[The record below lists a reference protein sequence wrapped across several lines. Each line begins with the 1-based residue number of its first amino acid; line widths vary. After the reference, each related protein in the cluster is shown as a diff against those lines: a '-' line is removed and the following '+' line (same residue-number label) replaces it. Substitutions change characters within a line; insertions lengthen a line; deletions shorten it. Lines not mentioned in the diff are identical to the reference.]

1 MHINGQP
8 LPSRATVSSGRILST
23 FALGI
28 ILAKHYEI
36 EPEMITILGAEELKI
51 ANLSAPAMWVIGFM
65 SVVYFINWYGD
76 HASLPTWNSGARM
89 QEANRIRAPLNSQ
102 ITDLTN
108 SLERLQ
114 LRGAKIDID
123 ASTKSEVLDEW
134 EKKWEKW
141 GKRFMELKESAEN
154 LIKGAESLPKI
165 EKLKLYG
172 WYFVVPFGLAI
183 VAFFMLLLDI
193 G

>member
-1 MHINGQP
+1 MHIDGKP
-8 LPSRATVSSGRILST
+8 LLSRATVSSGRILST
-23 FALGI
+23 FTLGI
-28 ILAKHYEI
+28 ILAKLCAI
-36 EPEMITILGAEELKI
+36 EPEMITILGAELKT
-51 ANLSAPAMWVIGFM
+51 ADLSMPAMWVILFM
-65 SVVYFINWYGD
+65 SVAYFINWYGD

-108 SLERLQ
+108 SLEHLR

-123 ASTKSEVLDEW
+123 ASTKSEALDEW